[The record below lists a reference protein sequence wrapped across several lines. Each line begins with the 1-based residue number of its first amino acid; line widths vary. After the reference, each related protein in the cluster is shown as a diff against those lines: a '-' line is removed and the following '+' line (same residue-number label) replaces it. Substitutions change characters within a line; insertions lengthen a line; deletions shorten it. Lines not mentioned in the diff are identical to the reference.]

1 MKAQTS
7 SIGHL
12 IQSHL
17 RRWKELTEL
26 SPQSTFCNCN
36 LPLHP
41 LFSSG
46 DGVGAQ
52 RYRKD
57 LWQKVVSRDA
67 DGCPGQKRR
76 RQIGHAE
83 PDILTGV
90 ARRNPPWSVFRF
102 AGWAPTG
109 PGPARAVLGWPAG
122 ACWRPQQPKHG
133 LHTPPELWNAFGGPG
148 GGLGCLCHS
157 EVAPCSNS
165 L

>member
-26 SPQSTFCNCN
+26 SPQSTFWNCN

-52 RYRKD
+52 ISKD
-57 LWQKVVSRDA
+57 LAKGYKSRCGWVPRPKTA
-67 DGCPGQKRR
+67 LPNR
-76 RQIGHAE
+76 
-83 PDILTGV
+83 
-90 ARRNPPWSVFRF
+90 ARRARHPHRSS
-102 AGWAPTG
+102 AKAPTWVYFPFCWLGSCRPRTG
-109 PGPARAVLGWPAG
+109 PGGAGVAHRRQLAAGGPSSQNMDSIPHLNCGMRLECLGGGWG
-122 ACWRPQQPKHG
+122 ACVTAG
-133 LHTPPELWNAFGGPG
+133 
-148 GGLGCLCHS
+148 
-157 EVAPCSNS
+157 
-165 L
+165 